1 VSCKVAVHRSLASNK
16 GTKDCVRQA
25 IAAGID
31 VWLIE
36 DERAVPRRIRAGEEK
51 LN

>member
-1 VSCKVAVHRSLASNK
+1 MTAALASASAETSN

-25 IAAGID
+25 IAAGIP

-36 DERAVPRRIRAGEEK
+36 DEQAVPKRVQAGDKRIA
-51 LN
+51 